1 MTDKSLPDL
10 KATAWWASGPAVFWI
25 VRPLAMNPSPRT
37 AAQEWMIKALEQQ
50 VINKA
55 NSL

>member
-10 KATAWWASGPAVFWI
+10 KATAWAAPGPAVFWI
-25 VRPLAMNPSPRT
+25 VRPLAMNPSART

-55 NSL
+55 NSI